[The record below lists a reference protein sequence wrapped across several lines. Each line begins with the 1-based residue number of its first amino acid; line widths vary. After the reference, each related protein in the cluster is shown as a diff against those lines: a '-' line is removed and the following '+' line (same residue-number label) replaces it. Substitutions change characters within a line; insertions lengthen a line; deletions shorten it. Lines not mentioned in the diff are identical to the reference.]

1 MAYQDHNP
9 NPYEEDM
16 LREDNDDSYEGQWLS
31 DELDTGRLG
40 CDDKNYDNEWNDSWL
55 DEVEDEYEL
64 EDLKGL
70 EIANR
75 YKMFVNELY
84 DEKENL

>member
-16 LREDNDDSYEGQWLS
+16 LREDNDDS
-31 DELDTGRLG
+31 
-40 CDDKNYDNEWNDSWL
+40 YDNEWNDSWL

>member
-16 LREDNDDSYEGQWLS
+16 LREDNDDSY
-31 DELDTGRLG
+31 
-40 CDDKNYDNEWNDSWL
+40 DNEWNDSWV

>member
-16 LREDNDDSYEGQWLS
+16 LREDNDDSY
-31 DELDTGRLG
+31 
-40 CDDKNYDNEWNDSWL
+40 DKEWNDSWL